1 MLYLSAP
8 FDQAEINSLVVKHVQ
23 NYPIAYNQ
31 LDNLRWIGFS
41 KWGQGVVATSHV
53 CSKNRTGEQLL
64 SYYNHLQLAA
74 SLCLLFELT
83 AII

>member
-41 KWGQGVVATSHV
+41 KWGQGLKAQELNLYFGSV
-53 CSKNRTGEQLL
+53 L
-64 SYYNHLQLAA
+64 S
-74 SLCLLFELT
+74 
-83 AII
+83 